1 MQYIC
6 NIKVFG
12 DKNRNYFFIRF
23 LHKEIKV
30 NRRQTKDR
38 TVHMCMCVFVEVC
51 VMVFARTYD
60 WLLHYVVKLKHC
72 YHMYQSLTHNTVGCI
87 IFIVIC
93 LSFCPHFVFQTF
105 FVIFLANFKLLC
117 SFITM
122 PYRCSIKSLLLI
134 NRYLF
139 DKFLKWL

>member
-6 NIKVFG
+6 NINVFG

-72 YHMYQSLTHNTVGCI
+72 YHLYQSLTHNTVGSIVLSLSVCPYVLTLFSRLFSLFFGEFQTSVQLYNDALQMQYKKFTFDQQ
-87 IFIVIC
+87 IFI
-93 LSFCPHFVFQTF
+93 
-105 FVIFLANFKLLC
+105 
-117 SFITM
+117 
-122 PYRCSIKSLLLI
+122 
-134 NRYLF
+134 
-139 DKFLKWL
+139 

>member
-6 NIKVFG
+6 NINVFG

-30 NRRQTKDR
+30 NGRQTKDR

-72 YHMYQSLTHNTVGCI
+72 DHLYQSLTHNTVGS
-87 IFIVIC
+87 IVFYRY
-93 LSFCPHFVFQTF
+93 LSVLLSSLCFPDF
-105 FVIFLANFKLLC
+105 FRYFLANFKLLC

>member
-6 NIKVFG
+6 NINVFG

-23 LHKEIKV
+23 LYKEIKV

-72 YHMYQSLTHNTVGCI
+72 YHMYQSLTHNTVGSI
-87 IFIVIC
+87 VFIVIC
-93 LSFCPHFVFQTF
+93 LPFCPHFVFQTF
-105 FVIFLANFKLLC
+105 FVIFWRISNSVQLYNDALQMQYKKFTFDQQI
-117 SFITM
+117 FI
-122 PYRCSIKSLLLI
+122 
-134 NRYLF
+134 
-139 DKFLKWL
+139 